1 MAPPIRPP
9 VYPGSPIGMSD
20 LVAPGNPQ
28 DIPPGPYGTRSGRYR
43 SALAADGMGYPAPTF
58 DESQWVRLN
67 GSQRVTLADSMST
80 LVLSA
85 PNAIRNFIGF
95 RNASDATTGPTIY
108 IEFGGGVASAD
119 SWIALA
125 PGDILQDDQR
135 IPQDEVYAFADGAGG
150 VLVIVQ
156 SQTPGVPV

>member
-9 VYPGSPIGMSD
+9 LMSGSPIGMSD
-20 LVAPGNPQ
+20 LIAPGNPQ
-28 DIPPGPYGTRSGRYR
+28 DIPPGPYGVRSGRYR
-43 SALAADGMGYPAPTF
+43 AAADLDGVLPAPTF
-58 DESQWVRLN
+58 DESQWVKLN
-67 GSQRVTLADSMST
+67 GSQRVDLGDAVST
-80 LVLSA
+80 QVLPS

-108 IEFGGGVASAD
+108 IEFGGVASPY

-135 IPQDEVYAFADGAGG
+135 IPQDEVFAYAAGAGG
-150 VLVIVQ
+150 ILIVVQ
-156 SQTPGVPV
+156 SQTPGTPI

>member
-1 MAPPIRPP
+1 MLAIESDRGGFAPR
-9 VYPGSPIGMSD
+9 GFETN
-20 LVAPGNPQ
+20 A
-28 DIPPGPYGTRSGRYR
+28 SGAAWE
-43 SALAADGMGYPAPTF
+43 SLAGIAALRVVTCTSVFNEEGRFAPTF
-58 DESQWVRLN
+58 DESQWVKLN
-67 GSQRVTLADSMST
+67 GSQRVALADSVST

-135 IPQDEVYAFADGAGG
+135 IPQDEIYAFAAGAGG